1 LPLQVINE
9 PGFSEI
15 AGRIIMKIYDISH
28 TLQEGMPVW
37 PGDWDFCRVVS
48 TRIKDG
54 EGSNS
59 SNIKTAL
66 HCGTHMDAP
75 SHTVDT
81 GLTVDEIDLA
91 AVIGPVL
98 VISVDGPVIDLDD
111 LKIVTEKKPGRVLF
125 RCPGQNVLDCLHGQ
139 FAFPTPEAAR
149 FLVEAGLLLVG
160 TNAPS
165 VDPADSKTLE
175 THRILMSSG
184 IVVLENL
191 CLEDVPD
198 GEYQL
203 IALPLKIAGAD
214 GSPVRAVLL
223 EKK

>member
-1 LPLQVINE
+1 
-9 PGFSEI
+9 
-15 AGRIIMKIYDISH
+15 MKIYDISH
-28 TLQEGMPVW
+28 TLREGMPVW
-37 PGDWDFCRVVS
+37 PGDWKFSLEFS
-48 TRIKDG
+48 TRIAEG

-59 SNIKTAL
+59 SNIRTAV

-75 SHTVDT
+75 SHTVET
-81 GLTVDEIDLA
+81 GLTVDEINLA
-91 AVIGPVL
+91 VVIGPAL
-98 VISVDGPVIDLDD
+98 VISVSGPVIGLDD
-111 LKIVTEKKPGRVLF
+111 LKIVTEKKAVRVLF
-125 RCPGQNVLDCLHGQ
+125 HCPGQNELNSIPDQ

-175 THRILMSSG
+175 THRILMRSG

-203 IALPLKIAGAD
+203 IALPLKIAGGD